1 MNDKLS
7 DAEIYREALEIQRIG
22 NRAVR
27 LAQDESRRLGIPNV
41 YYFNGTLYYE
51 LHNGELSLNDPYI
64 DSAH

>member
-1 MNDKLS
+1 MNDKLF
-7 DAEIYREALEIQRIG
+7 DIEIYHEAIEIQRIG

-41 YYFNGTLYYE
+41 YYYNGPLYYE
-51 LHNGELSLNDPYI
+51 LPNGELSLNDPYL